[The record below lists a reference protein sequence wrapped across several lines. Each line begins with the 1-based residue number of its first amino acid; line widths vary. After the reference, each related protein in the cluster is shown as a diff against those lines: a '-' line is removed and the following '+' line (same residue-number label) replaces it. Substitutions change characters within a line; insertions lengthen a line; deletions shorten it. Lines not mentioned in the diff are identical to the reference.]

1 MRMDI
6 EKERAAL
13 SAAVVVAALL
23 GTAISGCSASP
34 GSVSSTANASTAA
47 APSVTVTSAA
57 PSATRSASAT
67 TWADEGPVSLP
78 DELFQDGGMTLSEY
92 TTSDQPGTQYIDT
105 ASETVVKEGVGTG
118 EYQVTLDDARRGER
132 YRVQLVCPSD
142 ATGKSDV
149 YVSDSPTSKG
159 QWQAGSEAMCGDW
172 SAGLPPREKD
182 GPFTVTVQV
191 ENDRPFRV
199 AVTKL
204 LGG

>member
-6 EKERAAL
+6 TTKRAAW
-13 SAAVVVAALL
+13 SAGVVVAALVS
-23 GTAISGCSASP
+23 TAISGCSASQ
-34 GSVSSTANASTAA
+34 GGVSSSETGASSPSV
-47 APSVTVTSAA
+47 APSSPARATA
-57 PSATRSASAT
+57 PVPSGTTR
-67 TWADEGPVSLP
+67 ADEGPVSLP
-78 DELFQDGGMTLSEY
+78 DELFQNGGMTLNEY
-92 TTSDQPGTQYIDT
+92 STSDQPGTQYIDT

-172 SAGLPPREKD
+172 SAGLPPRQKD

>member
-1 MRMDI
+1 MDI
-6 EKERAAL
+6 EKKRAAL
-13 SAAVVVAALL
+13 SAVVVVAALL
-23 GTAISGCSASP
+23 GTAISGCSASQ
-34 GSVSSTANASTAA
+34 GGVSSSATGASSPSV
-47 APSVTVTSAA
+47 APSSPARATA
-57 PSATRSASAT
+57 PVPSGTTR
-67 TWADEGPVSLP
+67 ADEGPVSLP
-78 DELFQDGGMTLSEY
+78 DELFQNGGMTLNEY
-92 TTSDQPGTQYIDT
+92 STSDQPGTQYIDT

-172 SAGLPPREKD
+172 SAGLPPRQKD

>member
-6 EKERAAL
+6 TTKRAAW
-13 SAAVVVAALL
+13 SAAVVVAALVS
-23 GTAISGCSASP
+23 TAISGCSASQ
-34 GSVSSTANASTAA
+34 GGVSSSATGASSPSV
-47 APSVTVTSAA
+47 APSSPARATA
-57 PSATRSASAT
+57 PVPSGTTR
-67 TWADEGPVSLP
+67 ADEGPVSLP
-78 DELFQDGGMTLSEY
+78 DELFQNGGMTLNEY
-92 TTSDQPGTQYIDT
+92 STSDQPGTQYIDT

-172 SAGLPPREKD
+172 SAGLPPRQKD

>member
-6 EKERAAL
+6 TTKRAAW
-13 SAAVVVAALL
+13 SAAVVVAALVS
-23 GTAISGCSASP
+23 TAISGCSASQS
-34 GSVSSTANASTAA
+34 SVSSSATGASSPSV
-47 APSVTVTSAA
+47 APSSPARATA
-57 PSATRSASAT
+57 PVPSDT
-67 TWADEGPVSLP
+67 TWADEGPVPLP

-92 TTSDQPGTQYIDT
+92 STSDQPGTQYIDT

-172 SAGLPPREKD
+172 SAGLPPRQKD

>member
-6 EKERAAL
+6 TTKRAAW
-13 SAAVVVAALL
+13 SAAVVAAALL
-23 GTAISGCSASP
+23 STAISGCSASQS
-34 GSVSSTANASTAA
+34 SVSSSATGASSPSV
-47 APSVTVTSAA
+47 APSSPARATA
-57 PSATRSASAT
+57 PVPSDT
-67 TWADEGPVSLP
+67 TWADEGPVPLP

-92 TTSDQPGTQYIDT
+92 STSDQPGTQYIDT

-172 SAGLPPREKD
+172 SAGLPPRQKD

>member
-1 MRMDI
+1 MHATQRP
-6 EKERAAL
+6 RLRTPVAL
-13 SAAVVVAALL
+13 IAGLTLACGVTACGST
-23 GTAISGCSASP
+23 GTP
-34 GSVSSTANASTAA
+34 
-47 APSVTVTSAA
+47 PS
-57 PSATRSASAT
+57 SAT
-67 TWADEGPVSLP
+67 TSAMAASSPLTSPSSAVRATAPALSDTTGSEKGPVSLP
-78 DELFQDGGMTLSEY
+78 DELFQDDGMTLTEY
-92 TTSDQPGTQYIDT
+92 SMSDQPGPEYIDT
-105 ASETVVKEGVGTG
+105 ASESVVKEGVATG
-118 EYQVTLDDARRGER
+118 EYQVTVDDARRGES

-159 QWQAGSEAMCGDW
+159 EWQAGSEAMCGDW

>member
-6 EKERAAL
+6 TTKRAAW
-13 SAAVVVAALL
+13 SAAVVAAALVS
-23 GTAISGCSASP
+23 TAISGCSASQ
-34 GSVSSTANASTAA
+34 GSVSSTATGASSPSV
-47 APSVTVTSAA
+47 APSSPARATA
-57 PSATRSASAT
+57 PVPSDT

-92 TTSDQPGTQYIDT
+92 STSDQPGTQYIDT

-172 SAGLPPREKD
+172 SAGLPPRQKD

>member
-6 EKERAAL
+6 TTKRAAW
-13 SAAVVVAALL
+13 SAAVVAAALL
-23 GTAISGCSASP
+23 STAISGCSASQS
-34 GSVSSTANASTAA
+34 SVSSSATGASSPSV
-47 APSVTVTSAA
+47 APSSPARATA
-57 PSATRSASAT
+57 PVPSDT
-67 TWADEGPVSLP
+67 TWADEGPVPLP

-92 TTSDQPGTQYIDT
+92 STSDQPGTQYIDT

-172 SAGLPPREKD
+172 SAGLPPRQRD

>member
-6 EKERAAL
+6 TTKRAAW
-13 SAAVVVAALL
+13 SAAVVAAALVS
-23 GTAISGCSASP
+23 TAISGCSASQS
-34 GSVSSTANASTAA
+34 SVSSTATGASSPSV
-47 APSVTVTSAA
+47 APSSPARATA
-57 PSATRSASAT
+57 PVPSGTTR
-67 TWADEGPVSLP
+67 ADEGPVSLP

-92 TTSDQPGTQYIDT
+92 STSDQPGTQYIDT

-172 SAGLPPREKD
+172 SAGLPPRQKD

>member
-6 EKERAAL
+6 TTKRAAW
-13 SAAVVVAALL
+13 SAAVVVAALVS
-23 GTAISGCSASP
+23 TAISGCSASQ
-34 GSVSSTANASTAA
+34 GGVSSSETGASSPSV
-47 APSVTVTSAA
+47 APSSPARATA
-57 PSATRSASAT
+57 PVPSGTTR
-67 TWADEGPVSLP
+67 ADEGPVSLP
-78 DELFQDGGMTLSEY
+78 DELFQNGGMTLNEY
-92 TTSDQPGTQYIDT
+92 STSDQPGTQYIDT

-172 SAGLPPREKD
+172 SAGLPPRQKD

>member
-6 EKERAAL
+6 TTKRAAW

-23 GTAISGCSASP
+23 GAAISGCSASQ
-34 GSVSSTANASTAA
+34 GGVSSSATGASSPSV
-47 APSVTVTSAA
+47 APSSPARATA
-57 PSATRSASAT
+57 PVPSGTTR
-67 TWADEGPVSLP
+67 ADEGPVSLP
-78 DELFQDGGMTLSEY
+78 DELFQDGGMTLNEY
-92 TTSDQPGTQYIDT
+92 STSDQPGTQYIDT

-172 SAGLPPREKD
+172 SAGLPPRQKD

>member
-6 EKERAAL
+6 TTRRAAL
-13 SAAVVVAALL
+13 SAAVVAAALL
-23 GTAISGCSASP
+23 STAISGCSASQS
-34 GSVSSTANASTAA
+34 SVSSSATGASSPSV
-47 APSVTVTSAA
+47 APSSPARATA
-57 PSATRSASAT
+57 PVLSDT
-67 TWADEGPVSLP
+67 TWADEGPVPLP

-92 TTSDQPGTQYIDT
+92 STSDQPGTQYIDT

-172 SAGLPPREKD
+172 SAGLPPRQKD

>member
-1 MRMDI
+1 MHATQRP
-6 EKERAAL
+6 RL
-13 SAAVVVAALL
+13 H
-23 GTAISGCSASP
+23 
-34 GSVSSTANASTAA
+34 TAA
-47 APSVTVTSAA
+47 ALIAGLTLACGVSACSSTGA
-57 PSATRSASAT
+57 PASSAT
-67 TWADEGPVSLP
+67 TSAIAASSPSVRPPSPARATAPVASDTARADEGPVSLP

-92 TTSDQPGTQYIDT
+92 STSDQPGTQYIDT

-118 EYQVTLDDARRGER
+118 EHQVTLDDAHRGER

>member
-6 EKERAAL
+6 TTKRAAW
-13 SAAVVVAALL
+13 SAAVVAAALVS
-23 GTAISGCSASP
+23 TAISGCSASQS
-34 GSVSSTANASTAA
+34 SVSSSATGASSPSV
-47 APSVTVTSAA
+47 APSSPARATA
-57 PSATRSASAT
+57 PVPSDT
-67 TWADEGPVSLP
+67 TWADEGPVPLP

-92 TTSDQPGTQYIDT
+92 STSDQPGTQYIDT

-172 SAGLPPREKD
+172 SAGLPPRQKD

>member
-6 EKERAAL
+6 TTKRAAW
-13 SAAVVVAALL
+13 SAAVVVAALVS
-23 GTAISGCSASP
+23 TAISGCSASQ
-34 GSVSSTANASTAA
+34 GSVSSTATGASSPSV
-47 APSVTVTSAA
+47 APSSPARATA
-57 PSATRSASAT
+57 PVPSGTTR
-67 TWADEGPVSLP
+67 ADEGPVSLP

-172 SAGLPPREKD
+172 SAGLPPRQKD

>member
-6 EKERAAL
+6 TTKRAAW
-13 SAAVVVAALL
+13 SAAVVVAALVS
-23 GTAISGCSASP
+23 TAISGCSASQ
-34 GSVSSTANASTAA
+34 GSVSSTATGASSPSV
-47 APSVTVTSAA
+47 APSSPARATA
-57 PSATRSASAT
+57 PVPSGTTR
-67 TWADEGPVSLP
+67 ADEGPVSLP

-92 TTSDQPGTQYIDT
+92 STSDQPGTQYIDT

-172 SAGLPPREKD
+172 SAGLPPRQKD

>member
-6 EKERAAL
+6 TTRRAAL
-13 SAAVVVAALL
+13 SAAVVAAALL
-23 GTAISGCSASP
+23 STAISGCSASQS
-34 GSVSSTANASTAA
+34 SVSTSATGASSPSV
-47 APSVTVTSAA
+47 APSSPARATA
-57 PSATRSASAT
+57 PVPSVT

-92 TTSDQPGTQYIDT
+92 STSDQPGTQYIDT

-118 EYQVTLDDARRGER
+118 EHQVTLDDARRRER

>member
-1 MRMDI
+1 MRMDNTPR
-6 EKERAAL
+6 RAAL
-13 SAAVVVAALL
+13 SAAVVAAALL
-23 GTAISGCSASP
+23 STAISGCSASQS
-34 GSVSSTANASTAA
+34 SVSSSATGASSPSV
-47 APSVTVTSAA
+47 APSSPARATA
-57 PSATRSASAT
+57 PVPSDT
-67 TWADEGPVSLP
+67 TWADEGPVPLP

-92 TTSDQPGTQYIDT
+92 STSDQPGTQYIDT

-172 SAGLPPREKD
+172 SAGLPPRQKD

>member
-6 EKERAAL
+6 EKKRAAL
-13 SAAVVVAALL
+13 SAVVVVAALL
-23 GTAISGCSASP
+23 GTAISGCSASQ
-34 GSVSSTANASTAA
+34 GGVSSSATGASSPSV
-47 APSVTVTSAA
+47 APSSPARATA
-57 PSATRSASAT
+57 PVPSGTTR
-67 TWADEGPVSLP
+67 ADEGPVSLP
-78 DELFQDGGMTLSEY
+78 DELFQNGGMTLNEY
-92 TTSDQPGTQYIDT
+92 STSDQPGTQYIDT

-132 YRVQLVCPSD
+132 YRVRLVCPSD

-172 SAGLPPREKD
+172 SAGLPPRQKD

>member
-1 MRMDI
+1 MSSFLVSHPAR
-6 EKERAAL
+6 
-13 SAAVVVAALL
+13 SVAAVVAAALL
-23 GTAISGCSASP
+23 STAISGCSASQS
-34 GSVSSTANASTAA
+34 SVSSSATGASSPSV
-47 APSVTVTSAA
+47 APSSPARATA
-57 PSATRSASAT
+57 PVPSDT
-67 TWADEGPVSLP
+67 TWADEGPVPLP

-92 TTSDQPGTQYIDT
+92 STSDQPGTQYIDT

-172 SAGLPPREKD
+172 SAGLPPRQKD

>member
-6 EKERAAL
+6 TTKRAAW
-13 SAAVVVAALL
+13 SAAVVVAALVS
-23 GTAISGCSASP
+23 TAISGCSASQ
-34 GSVSSTANASTAA
+34 GSVSSTATGASSPSV
-47 APSVTVTSAA
+47 APSSPARATA
-57 PSATRSASAT
+57 PVPSGTTR
-67 TWADEGPVSLP
+67 ADEGPVSLP
-78 DELFQDGGMTLSEY
+78 DELFQDGGMTLNEY
-92 TTSDQPGTQYIDT
+92 STSDQPGTQYIDT

-172 SAGLPPREKD
+172 SAGLPPRQKD

>member
-1 MRMDI
+1 
-6 EKERAAL
+6 
-13 SAAVVVAALL
+13 
-23 GTAISGCSASP
+23 
-34 GSVSSTANASTAA
+34 
-47 APSVTVTSAA
+47 
-57 PSATRSASAT
+57 
-67 TWADEGPVSLP
+67 
-78 DELFQDGGMTLSEY
+78 MTLSEY
-92 TTSDQPGTQYIDT
+92 STSDQPGMQYIET

-118 EYQVTLDDARRGER
+118 EYQVTLDDARHGER

-159 QWQAGSEAMCGDW
+159 EWQAGSETMCGDW
-172 SAGLPPREKD
+172 SAGLPPRQKD

>member
-6 EKERAAL
+6 TTRRAAL
-13 SAAVVVAALL
+13 SAAVVAAALL
-23 GTAISGCSASP
+23 STAISGFSASQS
-34 GSVSSTANASTAA
+34 SVSSSATGASSPSV
-47 APSVTVTSAA
+47 APSSPARATA
-57 PSATRSASAT
+57 PVPSDT
-67 TWADEGPVSLP
+67 TWADEGPVPLP

-92 TTSDQPGTQYIDT
+92 STSDQPGTQYIDT

-172 SAGLPPREKD
+172 SAGLPPRQKD

>member
-6 EKERAAL
+6 TTKRAAW
-13 SAAVVVAALL
+13 SAAVVAAALVS
-23 GTAISGCSASP
+23 TAISGCSASQ
-34 GSVSSTANASTAA
+34 GSVSSSATGASSPSV
-47 APSVTVTSAA
+47 APSSPARATA
-57 PSATRSASAT
+57 PVPSDT
-67 TWADEGPVSLP
+67 TWADEGPVPLP

-92 TTSDQPGTQYIDT
+92 STSDQPGTQYIDT

-172 SAGLPPREKD
+172 SAGLPPRQKD

>member
-6 EKERAAL
+6 TTKRAAW
-13 SAAVVVAALL
+13 SAAVVVAALVS
-23 GTAISGCSASP
+23 TAISGCSASQ
-34 GSVSSTANASTAA
+34 GSVSSTATGASSPSV
-47 APSVTVTSAA
+47 APSSPARATA
-57 PSATRSASAT
+57 PVPSGTTR
-67 TWADEGPVSLP
+67 ADEGPVSLP
-78 DELFQDGGMTLSEY
+78 DELFQDGGMTLNEY
-92 TTSDQPGTQYIDT
+92 STSDQPGTQYIDT

-172 SAGLPPREKD
+172 SAGLPPRQKD
-182 GPFTVTVQV
+182 GSFTVTVQV

>member
-6 EKERAAL
+6 TTKRAAW
-13 SAAVVVAALL
+13 SAAVVVAALVS
-23 GTAISGCSASP
+23 TAISGCSASQ
-34 GSVSSTANASTAA
+34 GSVSSTATGASSPSV
-47 APSVTVTSAA
+47 APSSPARATA
-57 PSATRSASAT
+57 PVPSGTTR
-67 TWADEGPVSLP
+67 ADEGPVSLP

-92 TTSDQPGTQYIDT
+92 STSAQPGTQYIDT

-172 SAGLPPREKD
+172 SAGLPPRQKD

>member
-1 MRMDI
+1 M
-6 EKERAAL
+6 
-13 SAAVVVAALL
+13 
-23 GTAISGCSASP
+23 P
-34 GSVSSTANASTAA
+34 
-47 APSVTVTSAA
+47 
-57 PSATRSASAT
+57 
-67 TWADEGPVSLP
+67 LP

-92 TTSDQPGTQYIDT
+92 STSDQPGTQYIDT

-172 SAGLPPREKD
+172 SAGLPPRQKD

>member
-6 EKERAAL
+6 TTRRAAW
-13 SAAVVVAALL
+13 SAAVVVAALVS
-23 GTAISGCSASP
+23 TAISGCSASQ
-34 GSVSSTANASTAA
+34 GSVSSTATGASSPSV
-47 APSVTVTSAA
+47 APSSPARATA
-57 PSATRSASAT
+57 PVPSGTTR
-67 TWADEGPVSLP
+67 ADEGPVSLP

-92 TTSDQPGTQYIDT
+92 STSDQPGTQYIDT

-172 SAGLPPREKD
+172 SAGLPPRQKD

>member
-6 EKERAAL
+6 TTKRAAW
-13 SAAVVVAALL
+13 SAAVVVAALVS
-23 GTAISGCSASP
+23 TAISGCSASQ
-34 GSVSSTANASTAA
+34 GGVSSSATGASSPSV
-47 APSVTVTSAA
+47 APSSPARATA
-57 PSATRSASAT
+57 PVPSGTTR
-67 TWADEGPVSLP
+67 ADEGPVSLP
-78 DELFQDGGMTLSEY
+78 DELFQDGGMTLNEY
-92 TTSDQPGTQYIDT
+92 STSDQPGTQYIDT

-172 SAGLPPREKD
+172 SAGLPPRQKD

>member
-6 EKERAAL
+6 TTRRAAL
-13 SAAVVVAALL
+13 SAAVVAAALL
-23 GTAISGCSASP
+23 STAISGCSASQS
-34 GSVSSTANASTAA
+34 SVSSSATGASSPSV
-47 APSVTVTSAA
+47 APSSPARATA
-57 PSATRSASAT
+57 PVPSDT
-67 TWADEGPVSLP
+67 TWADEGPVPLP

-92 TTSDQPGTQYIDT
+92 STSDQPGTQYIDT

-149 YVSDSPTSKG
+149 YVSDSSTSKG

-172 SAGLPPREKD
+172 SAGLPPRQKD

>member
-6 EKERAAL
+6 TTKRAAW
-13 SAAVVVAALL
+13 SAAVVVAALVS
-23 GTAISGCSASP
+23 TAISGCSASQ
-34 GSVSSTANASTAA
+34 GGVSSTATDASSPSV
-47 APSVTVTSAA
+47 APSSPARATA
-57 PSATRSASAT
+57 PVPSDT

-92 TTSDQPGTQYIDT
+92 STSDQPGTQYIDT

-149 YVSDSPTSKG
+149 YVSHSPTSKG

-172 SAGLPPREKD
+172 SAGLPPCEKD

>member
-1 MRMDI
+1 MRRGI
-6 EKERAAL
+6 KKKRAAL
-13 SAAVVVAALL
+13 SAGVVAAVLL

-34 GSVSSTANASTAA
+34 GSVSATAKASTAA
-47 APSVTVTSAA
+47 ASSVTPTSAA
-57 PSATRSASAT
+57 PSAAGSASVT

-92 TTSDQPGTQYIDT
+92 STSDQPGTQYIDT

-118 EYQVTLDDARRGER
+118 EHQVTLDDAHRGER

>member
-6 EKERAAL
+6 TTKRAAW
-13 SAAVVVAALL
+13 SAAVVVAALVS
-23 GTAISGCSASP
+23 TAISGCSASQ
-34 GSVSSTANASTAA
+34 GSVSSTATGASSPSV
-47 APSVTVTSAA
+47 APSSPARATA
-57 PSATRSASAT
+57 PVPSGT
-67 TWADEGPVSLP
+67 TWADEGPVPLP

-92 TTSDQPGTQYIDT
+92 STSDQPGTQYIDT

-172 SAGLPPREKD
+172 SAGLPPRQKD

>member
-6 EKERAAL
+6 TTRRAAL
-13 SAAVVVAALL
+13 SAAVVAAALL
-23 GTAISGCSASP
+23 STAISGCSASQS
-34 GSVSSTANASTAA
+34 SVSSSATGASSPSV
-47 APSVTVTSAA
+47 APSSPARATA
-57 PSATRSASAT
+57 PVPSDT
-67 TWADEGPVSLP
+67 TWADEGPVPLP

-92 TTSDQPGTQYIDT
+92 STSDQPGTQYIDT

-159 QWQAGSEAMCGDW
+159 QWQAGAEAMCGDW
-172 SAGLPPREKD
+172 SEGLPPRQKD

>member
-6 EKERAAL
+6 TTKRAAW
-13 SAAVVVAALL
+13 SAAVVAAALVS
-23 GTAISGCSASP
+23 TAISGCSASQS
-34 GSVSSTANASTAA
+34 SVSSSATGASSPSV
-47 APSVTVTSAA
+47 APSSPARATA
-57 PSATRSASAT
+57 PVPSDTM
-67 TWADEGPVSLP
+67 WADEGTVSLP

-92 TTSDQPGTQYIDT
+92 STSDQPGTQYIDT
-105 ASETVVKEGVGTG
+105 ASETVVKEGVGTV
-118 EYQVTLDDARRGER
+118 EHQVTLDDAHRGER

>member
-6 EKERAAL
+6 TTKRAAW
-13 SAAVVVAALL
+13 SAAVVVAALVS
-23 GTAISGCSASP
+23 TAISGCSASQD
-34 GSVSSTANASTAA
+34 SVSSTATGASSPSV
-47 APSVTVTSAA
+47 APSSPARATA
-57 PSATRSASAT
+57 PVPSGTTR
-67 TWADEGPVSLP
+67 ADEGPVSLP
-78 DELFQDGGMTLSEY
+78 DELFQDGGMTLNEY
-92 TTSDQPGTQYIDT
+92 STSDQPGTQYIDT

-149 YVSDSPTSKG
+149 YVFDSPTSKG

-172 SAGLPPREKD
+172 SAGLPPRQKD

-191 ENDRPFRV
+191 ENERPFRV

>member
-6 EKERAAL
+6 TTRRAAL
-13 SAAVVVAALL
+13 SAAVVAAALL
-23 GTAISGCSASP
+23 STAISGCSASQS
-34 GSVSSTANASTAA
+34 SVSSSATGASSPSV
-47 APSVTVTSAA
+47 APSSPARATA
-57 PSATRSASAT
+57 PVPSGTTR
-67 TWADEGPVSLP
+67 ADEGPVSLP
-78 DELFQDGGMTLSEY
+78 DELFQNGGMTLNEY
-92 TTSDQPGTQYIDT
+92 STSDQPGTQYIDT

-172 SAGLPPREKD
+172 SAGLPPRQKD

>member
-6 EKERAAL
+6 TTRRAAL
-13 SAAVVVAALL
+13 SAAVVAAALL
-23 GTAISGCSASP
+23 STAISGCSASQS
-34 GSVSSTANASTAA
+34 SVSSSATGASSPSV
-47 APSVTVTSAA
+47 APSSPARATA
-57 PSATRSASAT
+57 PVPSGTTR
-67 TWADEGPVSLP
+67 ADEGPVSLP
-78 DELFQDGGMTLSEY
+78 DELFQDGGMTLNEY
-92 TTSDQPGTQYIDT
+92 STSDQPGTQYIDT

-172 SAGLPPREKD
+172 SAGLPPRQKD

>member
-6 EKERAAL
+6 TTKRAAW
-13 SAAVVVAALL
+13 SAAVVVAALVS
-23 GTAISGCSASP
+23 TAISGCSASQ
-34 GSVSSTANASTAA
+34 GSVSSTATGASSPSV
-47 APSVTVTSAA
+47 APSSPARATA
-57 PSATRSASAT
+57 PVPSDT

-78 DELFQDGGMTLSEY
+78 DELFQDGGMTLNEY
-92 TTSDQPGTQYIDT
+92 STSDQPGTQYIDT

-172 SAGLPPREKD
+172 SAGLPPRQKD